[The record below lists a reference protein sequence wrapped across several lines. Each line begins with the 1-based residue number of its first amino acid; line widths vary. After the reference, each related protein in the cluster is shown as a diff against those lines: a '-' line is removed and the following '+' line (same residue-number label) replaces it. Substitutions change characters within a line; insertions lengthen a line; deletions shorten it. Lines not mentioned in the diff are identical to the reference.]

1 VPQCTLFIFF
11 TVFEIFFRR
20 GGVIIDGKKYLN
32 KSLIIT
38 SLWLKQISLT
48 SYLDDYFVSGKILLN

>member
-1 VPQCTLFIFF
+1 M
-11 TVFEIFFRR
+11 
-20 GGVIIDGKKYLN
+20 IIDGKKYLN